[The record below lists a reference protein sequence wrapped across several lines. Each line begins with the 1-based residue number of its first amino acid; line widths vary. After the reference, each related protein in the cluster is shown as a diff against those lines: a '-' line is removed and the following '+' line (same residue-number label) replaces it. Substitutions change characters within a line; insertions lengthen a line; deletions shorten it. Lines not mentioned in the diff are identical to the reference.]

1 MSSAELARSVAS
13 TFANG
18 KPNFTSD
25 LPVVWKEAPGEN
37 PVAKW
42 KRYMIFMR
50 GLDLRKAA
58 ANYEIHRD
66 VDLLETE
73 IEKAYSK
80 SEKQLKELK

>member
-25 LPVVWKEAPGEN
+25 LPVIWKEAPGEN
-37 PVAKW
+37 SLAQL
-42 KRYMIFMR
+42 KRYVVFIR

-58 ANYEIHRD
+58 ANYEVHRN
-66 VDLLETE
+66 VYLLEAE
-73 IEKAYSK
+73 IEQAYSK
-80 SEKQLKELK
+80 SEKELK